1 MVKFANLGNSIK
13 ERKIR
18 EVIVSGKDKIVV
30 YEPSVEDVDNI
41 INYQE
46 TFVKGL
52 STGEITID
60 GVDIVKVLF
69 PMLTDIE
76 GIDELTDEEI
86 NAIVAEPS
94 LAYLQVEQVIKG
106 IIVEIYKTLVIT
118 SRTEL
123 IEMDLIKENENVQ
136 NTALDAIMKQAAKVY
151 GAEDLLQKIENASE
165 NLRKAQTNEL
175 QKDLDNVVEFKPK
188 ENEDDTTDQL
198 KDQYEQKA
206 DKALEEYKAMFS
218 K

>member
-165 NLRKAQTNEL
+165 NLRKAQANEL

-188 ENEDDTTDQL
+188 ENENDTTDQL

>member
-165 NLRKAQTNEL
+165 NLRKAQANEL

-206 DKALEEYKAMFS
+206 DKALEEYKAMFN

>member
-1 MVKFANLGNSIK
+1 
-13 ERKIR
+13 
-18 EVIVSGKDKIVV
+18 
-30 YEPSVEDVDNI
+30 
-41 INYQE
+41 
-46 TFVKGL
+46 
-52 STGEITID
+52 
-60 GVDIVKVLF
+60 
-69 PMLTDIE
+69 MLTDIE

-165 NLRKAQTNEL
+165 NLRKAQANEL
-175 QKDLDNVVEFKPK
+175 QKDLNNVVEFKPK
-188 ENEDDTTDQL
+188 ENENVTTDQL

-206 DKALEEYKAMFS
+206 DKALEEYKAMFN

>member
-52 STGEITID
+52 NTGEIAID

-165 NLRKAQTNEL
+165 NLRKAQANEF
-175 QKDLDNVVEFKPK
+175 QKDLNNVVEFKPK
-188 ENEDDTTDQL
+188 ENENDTTDQL

-206 DKALEEYKAMFS
+206 DKALEEYKAMFD

>member
-52 STGEITID
+52 NTGEITID

-165 NLRKAQTNEL
+165 NLRKAQANEF
-175 QKDLDNVVEFKPK
+175 QKDLNNVVEFKPK
-188 ENEDDTTDQL
+188 ENENDTTDQL

-206 DKALEEYKAMFS
+206 DKALEEYKAMFN

>member
-206 DKALEEYKAMFS
+206 DKALEEYKAMFN

>member
-165 NLRKAQTNEL
+165 NLRKAQANEL

-188 ENEDDTTDQL
+188 ENENDTTDQL

-206 DKALEEYKAMFS
+206 DKALEEYKAMFN

>member
-165 NLRKAQTNEL
+165 NLRKAQANEL
-175 QKDLDNVVEFKPK
+175 QKDLGNVVEFKQK
-188 ENEDDTTDQL
+188 ENENVTTDQL

-206 DKALEEYKAMFS
+206 DKALEEYKAMFN